1 MRRLGQG
8 ATGSTQCEAVAARAV
23 EAPSGTAGYG
33 GAVRK
38 LPILAILLLP
48 MACATPPPTAVA
60 PERLIPEI
68 RDPGRAPLVHAAVR
82 EWEAWGRLVLTGWAP
97 ALDGNVVPSPA
108 NFPRVLAYWEAVPG
122 NRGVARQHQR
132 LHDALM
138 LAMAQDGQP
147 PVEPSISLWAYPFW
161 SAAFISYVME
171 QAGVGEADFTPS
183 ARHAAYIDGLL
194 SRAAW
199 DPQGA
204 AFLPREPGEY
214 APQSGDLLCAD
225 RSTGNQLLSWT
236 DRMAETGAFRP
247 MHCDVVVSDQPG
259 LVQAIGGNVR
269 DAVVLR
275 RLPADEK
282 GRVKPAPY
290 GEAGFF
296 VVFENR
302 LGQRARPV
310 PTPSSAG
317 TVPEGMP
324 AESGAEPPPRS

>member
-1 MRRLGQG
+1 M
-8 ATGSTQCEAVAARAV
+8 
-23 EAPSGTAGYG
+23 
-33 GAVRK
+33 RK
-38 LPILAILLLP
+38 LLILAILLLP
-48 MACATPPPTAVA
+48 TACATPPPTAA
-60 PERLIPEI
+60 PPERLIPEV

-82 EWEAWGRLVLTGWAP
+82 EWEAWGKLVLTGWEP
-97 ALDGNVVPSPA
+97 VLDGHAIPSPA

-138 LAMAQDGQP
+138 LAMAQDGQE
-147 PVEPSISLWAYPFW
+147 PVEPAISLWAYPFW

-171 QAGVGEADFTPS
+171 QAGIGEADFTPS

-194 SRAAW
+194 ARASW
-199 DPQGA
+199 DPEGA
-204 AFLPREPGEY
+204 AFRPRAPEEY
-214 APQSGDLLCAD
+214 APQPGDLLCAD
-225 RSTGNQLLSWT
+225 RSTGNQLLSWAE
-236 DRMAETGAFRP
+236 RMAETGAFRP
-247 MHCDVVVSDQPG
+247 MHCDVVVSGQPG

-302 LGQRARPV
+302 LGQRGMARHEGRPA
-310 PTPSSAG
+310 PASPDGLATLSAAAPSDG
-317 TVPEGMP
+317 LMED
-324 AESGAEPPPRS
+324 R